1 MSEKTWRPPYR
12 ISREQ
17 IIADTEEVLG
27 LPEIAFEETEDVLR
41 IRAADMDWDVGVRVY
56 APRDPSS
63 IPAGPD
69 GKKIGVFLLHG
80 GEDDWRQLDSMA
92 RTLTGKYGYKVVS
105 GTFPGRLYLQHP
117 SRAWPGD
124 TILPDG
130 SVRTPIWLT
139 DELIGR
145 EEYEV
150 VQDTSMRWRYGT
162 RTIARA
168 RPGTNFYFRL
178 AAWPMAME
186 AGMIEANRR
195 HLPPAEF
202 SVYGQGH
209 STGGPMVSMLSQRI
223 ENFAGALAAE
233 HSAFGCI
240 AYAKQEWRQK
250 TGRGNLFDRAARHE
264 AQRTDPFN
272 ELYIRTWRDF
282 ARYFGPE
289 TLARE
294 GGEALLRLPWLIEEV
309 FEHWNAERSRPRFK
323 CEYMVTHDIRSSLEE
338 AARVTAA
345 RLALDREGTTALVD
359 RYLNYARPLEG
370 PDVKPVPPF
379 LFGIAVHSR
388 DHTLENYEEVTL
400 PAFASFNPPAK
411 ATVTQFMAGTHKIW
425 QPEEGLPHGI
435 EPAVIKSWHDAIMHG
450 FFLREG

>member
-1 MSEKTWRPPYR
+1 MRKWQPPLEV
-12 ISREQ
+12 SREQ
-17 IIADTEEVLG
+17 ILADSEEVLG
-27 LPEIAFEETEDVLR
+27 LPEIAFDETEDVFR
-41 IRAADMDWDVGVRVY
+41 IHEAGMDWDIGVRVY
-56 APRDPSS
+56 TPTDRAQ

-92 RTLTGKYGYKVVS
+92 RTLSGKFGYKVVS
-105 GTFPGRLYLQHP
+105 GTFPGRLYLQDA
-117 SRAWPGD
+117 SRQWPGD
-124 TILPDG
+124 TINPDG
-130 SVRTPIWLT
+130 SVRTPIWVK
-139 DELIGR
+139 DDVIGR
-145 EEYEV
+145 DQYDV
-150 VQDTSMRWRYGT
+150 VEDQSMRWRYGT

-168 RPGTNFYFRL
+168 KPDTNFYFRL
-178 AAWPMAME
+178 AAWPIAME
-186 AGMIEANRR
+186 IGMIEANKR
-195 HLPPAEF
+195 HLPAAEF

-240 AYAKQEWRQK
+240 AYAKQEWRQR

-264 AQRTDPFN
+264 EQRTDPFN

-294 GGEALLRLPWLIEEV
+294 GGEALMRLPWLIEEV

-323 CEYMVTHDIRSSLEE
+323 CEYMVTHDIRGSLEQ

-345 RLALDREGTTALVD
+345 RLTLDPEETEALVS

-370 PDVKPVPPF
+370 PAVKPVPPF

-388 DHTLENYEEVTL
+388 DHTLENYREVTL
-400 PAFASFNPPAK
+400 PAFASFSPPAK

-425 QPEEGLPHGI
+425 QPEEDLPHGI
-435 EPAVIKSWHDAIMHG
+435 EPAVIKSWHDAIMNG
-450 FFLREG
+450 FFIAEH